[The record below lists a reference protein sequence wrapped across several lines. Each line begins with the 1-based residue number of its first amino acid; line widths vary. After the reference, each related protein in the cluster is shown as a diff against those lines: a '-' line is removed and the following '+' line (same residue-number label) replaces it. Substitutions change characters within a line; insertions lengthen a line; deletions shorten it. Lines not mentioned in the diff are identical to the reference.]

1 MRRPGGRLAAMAN
14 LIKVGGITLL
24 IVIGTLAGV
33 FALMVGYVSW
43 KQRKFATQDD
53 TRDLTARIEAMA
65 GTYLGSRPR
74 AALVIGVYQRGQNW
88 VGGFGTAESGG
99 TNRKPDG
106 DTIFEIGSI
115 TKVFTGF
122 ALADAANRGIVKL
135 DDPLVAL
142 LPDGSQPND
151 TQVRQIT
158 LKQLATHSSGVPRLP
173 ADFWEQAKGQEAN
186 PYAGYTVIELF
197 ASLASVKLN
206 RAPGTGYEY
215 SNYGAALLGQALALK
230 QGTTYS
236 NLLHQ
241 RILDPLAM
249 TDSFLIVPEANKA
262 RFVGGYSPT
271 GESTTSWDFDAFAP
285 AGGLHSTANDLLKFI
300 RAAHGPDDDS
310 LGKALK
316 LTLQLH
322 SDTVMQKVGLGWHQL
337 TTIEDLAVWWHNG
350 GTGGYV
356 SYLGIDPAH
365 QTGVI
370 VLANYGDALGGKF
383 DLDKIGVNIL
393 TLAARVSLK

>member
-74 AALVIGVYQRGQNW
+74 AALVIGVCQRGQNW

-99 TNRKPDG
+99 ANRKPDG

-115 TKVFTGF
+115 TKVFTGI

-142 LPDGSQPND
+142 LPDGSQPDD

-173 ADFWEQAKGQEAN
+173 ADFWEQAKGQ
-186 PYAGYTVIELF
+186 
-197 ASLASVKLN
+197 
-206 RAPGTGYEY
+206 
-215 SNYGAALLGQALALK
+215 
-230 QGTTYS
+230 
-236 NLLHQ
+236 
-241 RILDPLAM
+241 
-249 TDSFLIVPEANKA
+249 
-262 RFVGGYSPT
+262 
-271 GESTTSWDFDAFAP
+271 
-285 AGGLHSTANDLLKFI
+285 
-300 RAAHGPDDDS
+300 
-310 LGKALK
+310 
-316 LTLQLH
+316 
-322 SDTVMQKVGLGWHQL
+322 
-337 TTIEDLAVWWHNG
+337 
-350 GTGGYV
+350 
-356 SYLGIDPAH
+356 
-365 QTGVI
+365 
-370 VLANYGDALGGKF
+370 
-383 DLDKIGVNIL
+383 
-393 TLAARVSLK
+393 